1 MGAPGAHLLPVAEDR
16 ESVYNE
22 GLSMRAITA
31 FPDFRPIEI
40 GDRAFLH
47 EKLWQYQPQ
56 NSELTFTNLFA
67 WRNHYSFVWSM
78 YNEWLIL
85 LASGA
90 DSDVYA
96 FTPIGPP
103 NRGHVVTMLLKWL
116 QDEKGVREPSIE
128 RADQKLVS
136 ELTGSPEF
144 SIEPQRDHFDY
155 VYKTDDLI
163 QLAGGNYRAKRNH
176 INYFLRSYG
185 YVYEPLDGVH
195 KQECL
200 DLMDCWC
207 QVRRCEE
214 DLNLFGEWGAI
225 REALANFEELRIAGG
240 VILVH
245 GKVEAFT
252 MGELLNGETA
262 VVHIEKANTEIR
274 GLYTII
280 NQQFC
285 EKQWQGAAY
294 VNREQD
300 LGEPGL
306 REAKL
311 SYNPDH
317 FVEKFRIRLSE
328 A

>member
-1 MGAPGAHLLPVAEDR
+1 MVTIPV
-16 ESVYNE
+16 
-22 GLSMRAITA
+22 

-40 GDRAFLH
+40 GDREVFRT
-47 EKLWQYQPQ
+47 KLWQYQPQ

-67 WRNHYSFVWSM
+67 WRNHYGFVWSM
-78 YNEWLIL
+78 GY
-85 LASGA
+85 
-90 DSDVYA
+90 
-96 FTPIGPP
+96 
-103 NRGHVVTMLLKWL
+103 VVTKLLKWL

-136 ELTGSPEF
+136 ELKGSPEF

-163 QLAGGNYRAKRNH
+163 QLGGGNYRAKRNH
-176 INYFLRSYG
+176 INYFLRSYS
-185 YVYEPLDGVH
+185 YVYEPLDSVH

-225 REALANFEELRIAGG
+225 REALANFEELQIAGG

-252 MGELLNGETA
+252 MGELLNRETA
-262 VVHIEKANTEIR
+262 VVHIEKA
-274 GLYTII
+274 
-280 NQQFC
+280 
-285 EKQWQGAAY
+285 
-294 VNREQD
+294 
-300 LGEPGL
+300 
-306 REAKL
+306 
-311 SYNPDH
+311 
-317 FVEKFRIRLSE
+317 
-328 A
+328 